1 MSVRIG
7 FLGFGEAAAA
17 IARGLRGEGV
27 VGIAAYDLLEMAPAH
42 RKRLLERATAAGTTL
57 CDSAAE
63 VVETSDV
70 VFSAVTASAALE
82 VASDAS
88 PYLRPDQLY
97 VDINSASPGVKQ
109 QVQTEVERGGAVFVE
124 AAVMA
129 AVPPHEHRVPMLL
142 AGRGAQRFAAIMTPL
157 GMCLEVLGEEVGRAS
172 AIKMFRSIMTKGI
185 EALLLECLLASG
197 RYGVESRVLQSLSES
212 MPGLD
217 WARHADYLLGRT
229 VLHGPRRAHEMEE
242 VSATLCEFGVE
253 PIMAAAAARRLAWA
267 GELGLQAHFP
277 EGGPSSFREVLLAIQ
292 EVVPS

>member
-17 IARGLRGEGV
+17 IARGLHREGV
-27 VGIAAYDLLEMAPAH
+27 LGIAAYDLLATSPEH
-42 RKRLLERATAAGTTL
+42 RKQLLEQATAAGTTL
-57 CDSAAE
+57 CASPAE
-63 VVETSDV
+63 VVEVSDV

-82 VASDAS
+82 VAREAS
-88 PYLRPDQLY
+88 PYLRLGQLY
-97 VDINSASPGVKQ
+97 VDINSASPGVKR
-109 QVQTEVERGGAVFVE
+109 QVQTEVERGGAEFVE

-129 AVPPHEHRVPMLL
+129 AVSPHEHRVPMLL
-142 AGRGAQRFAAIMTPL
+142 GGRGAQRFAARMTPL
-157 GMCLEVLGEEVGRAS
+157 RMHLEVLGEEVGQAS
-172 AIKMFRSIMTKGI
+172 AIKMFRSIMVKGI

-197 RYGVESRVLQSLSES
+197 RCGVESRVLQSLSES

-217 WARHADYLLGRT
+217 WTRHADYLLGRT

-242 VSATLCEFGVE
+242 VSATLRELGVE

-267 GELGLQAHFP
+267 GELGLRAHFP
-277 EGGPSSFREVLLAIQ
+277 EGGPSSYREVLLAIQ